1 MIIMKTYIREILI
14 IFLILKC
21 FNNYS
26 QIINKSEKI
35 KTFIIGSTN
44 NSNDIF
50 ILNEIVQ
57 FSFDELSLKKKNYYC
72 SKLIMQC
79 VK

>member
-57 FSFDELSLKKKNYYC
+57 FSFDELSLKKKNYYYEWLFPTRR
-72 SKLIMQC
+72 K
-79 VK
+79 